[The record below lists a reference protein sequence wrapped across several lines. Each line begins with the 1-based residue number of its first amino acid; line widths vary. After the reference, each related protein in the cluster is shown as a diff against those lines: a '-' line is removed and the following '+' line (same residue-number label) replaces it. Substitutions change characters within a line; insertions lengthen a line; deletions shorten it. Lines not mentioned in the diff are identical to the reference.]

1 MPDGQTPH
9 GREQAAYRYHHKALL
24 HRPGVTAVGL
34 GLRKR
39 DGRLTDEVVVK
50 VFVAHKRN
58 KSALSA
64 HAVLPHTLQAPD
76 GEAAVDVEEM
86 LPPSIPPLHA
96 PGVDTTMAEARLRV
110 PRRPAVGGASI
121 AHHAFPV
128 GTVALGVRHRQS
140 GAHCILSCSHVLS
153 QLGAA
158 QLGDEVLQ
166 PAPDDGGM
174 LPLSVIARVLS
185 WTPVVFGGV
194 ERNMTDAAIAT
205 CAPGQARSW
214 VEGIGAITAIA
225 PPIELLGKRV
235 SKVGRATGLTSGIVT
250 VVGATVRPNYAPLGF
265 GQTPALFVN
274 QIVAEIDCAYGDSG
288 SLLVDDKGRAAGL
301 LFGATREGH
310 TWFNPF
316 DAVCAALDITL
327 LDEDAWAK
335 RRGR

>member
-1 MPDGQTPH
+1 
-9 GREQAAYRYHHKALL
+9 
-24 HRPGVTAVGL
+24 
-34 GLRKR
+34 
-39 DGRLTDEVVVK
+39 
-50 VFVAHKRN
+50 
-58 KSALSA
+58 
-64 HAVLPHTLQAPD
+64 VLPDTLEAPD
-76 GEAAVDVEEM
+76 GEASVDVEEM

-128 GTVALGVRHRQS
+128 GTVALGVRHRQT

-174 LPLSVIARVLS
+174 LPLSVIGRVLS

-194 ERNMTDAAIAT
+194 ERNMTDAAIAA
-205 CAPGQARSW
+205 CAPGQVRSW
-214 VEGIGAITAIA
+214 VEGIGAITGVA

-250 VVGATVRPNYAPLGF
+250 VVGATVGRIRSARFRPDAGVVRQPDRG
-265 GQTPALFVN
+265 GDRQ
-274 QIVAEIDCAYGDSG
+274 AYGDPARCWSTTRAG
-288 SLLVDDKGRAAGL
+288 RRVARRQGGPYLVQPVRRGVRG
-301 LFGATREGH
+301 TRYH
-310 TWFNPF
+310 
-316 DAVCAALDITL
+316 AV
-327 LDEDAWAK
+327 DEDAWAK